1 MPLSERE
8 QRLLDEMERSLYQND
23 ADFVSTVSPRQ
34 GRPNYRVLA
43 IGVLIAL
50 VGVAAIV
57 VGVVI
62 KQPLVGVLGFIVVFA
77 GALLAISPPRGS
89 APAPQERTR
98 SSKSSVNSAGFM
110 DRMNDRWDR
119 RQGGGD
125 V

>member
-23 ADFVSTVSPRQ
+23 ADFVSTVNPRR

-50 VGVAAIV
+50 LGIAAIV
-57 VGVVI
+57 VGVIV
-62 KQPLVGVLGFIVVFA
+62 KQPIVGVIGFIVVFV

-89 APAPQERTR
+89 KSVPEERIGGSTHAPRGP
-98 SSKSSVNSAGFM
+98 GFM
-110 DRMNDRWDR
+110 DRMNDRWER
-119 RQGGGD
+119 RQGGGGR
-125 V
+125 